1 MHWVRFAAIAWDDDY
16 WYTSSKEYKEDKV
29 VNGEMQVKLR
39 PVEDVMKLLLIA
51 DKRASV
57 PSISVYDNVFAPE
70 NPFVASNGRFY
81 DSEETLDE
89 RIQEYIKGILDTD
102 SEEE

>member
-1 MHWVRFAAIAWDDDY
+1 MTSAAITVGDDGY
-16 WYTSSKEYKEDKV
+16 WYVSSKEYEKDQIVDGEQQVAMRAIKDGMRLALVYDK
-29 VNGEMQVKLR
+29 L
-39 PVEDVMKLLLIA
+39 
-51 DKRASV
+51 ASV